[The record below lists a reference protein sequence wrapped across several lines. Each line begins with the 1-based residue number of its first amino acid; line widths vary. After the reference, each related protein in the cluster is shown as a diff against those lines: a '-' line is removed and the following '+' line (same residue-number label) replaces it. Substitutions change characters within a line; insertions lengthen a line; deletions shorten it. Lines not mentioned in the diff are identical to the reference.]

1 MSDVYIAVVCRINK
15 TCAGKYTSRGTSE
28 ELRESQDECN
38 SQFSIVF
45 FYYCYYF
52 SSIVSIYIS
61 IYTCSFNYLGCV
73 PFNTAK
79 LTKVGWLNALL
90 SS

>member
-15 TCAGKYTSRGTSE
+15 ICAGKYISRGTSE

-45 FYYCYYF
+45 FF
-52 SSIVSIYIS
+52 ITVIIS
-61 IYTCSFNYLGCV
+61 LQLFLFIFLFIHV
-73 PFNTAK
+73 V
-79 LTKVGWLNALL
+79 LTI
-90 SS
+90 

>member
-45 FYYCYYF
+45 F
-52 SSIVSIYIS
+52 ITVIIS
-61 IYTCSFNYLGCV
+61 LHLFLFIFIFIHV
-73 PFNTAK
+73 V
-79 LTKVGWLNALL
+79 LTI
-90 SS
+90 